1 MNKRFAVALLGAS
14 AILAAGSA
22 LAADP
27 IIGSWKLNQD
37 KSKFDPGPAPKS
49 ATRVYT
55 ETGEVYTLESN
66 ITAADGKN
74 AVTRVQYRQ
83 GEMKITDE
91 AGVDTIA
98 AKKINANTWDFELKS
113 GGKVVGKVHRVVS
126 TDGKSLSVH
135 NTGTLPGGGMGDDR
149 LVYDKQ

>member
-1 MNKRFAVALLGAS
+1 
-14 AILAAGSA
+14 
-22 LAADP
+22 
-27 IIGSWKLNQD
+27 
-37 KSKFDPGPAPKS
+37 
-49 ATRVYT
+49 
-55 ETGEVYTLESN
+55 
-66 ITAADGKN
+66 
-74 AVTRVQYRQ
+74 
-83 GEMKITDE
+83 MKITDE